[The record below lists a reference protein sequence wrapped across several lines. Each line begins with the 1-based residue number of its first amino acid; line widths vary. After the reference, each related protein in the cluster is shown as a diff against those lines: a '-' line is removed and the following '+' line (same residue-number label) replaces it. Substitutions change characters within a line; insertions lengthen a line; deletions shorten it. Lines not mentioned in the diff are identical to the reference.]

1 MSSDKKKHCK
11 KKVNKLGIQECE
23 SILKKL
29 DNQRDS
35 LYYNHVLEQYRRL
48 IPSHS
53 NAVILSNT
61 ELTSAVPFSITK
73 LIS

>member
-1 MSSDKKKHCK
+1 MSQEKKKHCK
-11 KKVNKLGIQECE
+11 KKVNKLKLHECE
-23 SILKKL
+23 EILKKL

-73 LIS
+73 FVD